1 MNMEG
6 NMKLTNRNNLPE
18 VFVNLLTRSTYSKG
32 KAHLS
37 ATELLNSPQIVQLRR
52 KHWDDIEEDV
62 SDKIFALF
70 GTAMHSILEHGK
82 TDGAIVE
89 ERLHINIDGWN
100 ISGAIDLQEPNPNGI
115 SIKDYKTTGA
125 WAVMH
130 EKIDWEQQL
139 NIYAYLVEKV
149 KGIPVTDLA
158 IVAIIRDWS
167 KRDAYTKENYPEAPI
182 KVIPITLWS
191 LHERETFIRERIQLH
206 SNAHLSTE
214 MDEDHIFCT
223 PSEMWEK
230 ETVYAIRK
238 KGGARAKSLHDTEEE
253 AESKLKELGKDYELE
268 IRKGERTRCK
278 EYCQVSKF
286 CKQYKQYLEGA

>member
-1 MNMEG
+1 
-6 NMKLTNRNNLPE
+6 MKLNNKFNLPE

-70 GTAMHSILEHGK
+70 GTAMHTILEHGK
-82 TDGAIVE
+82 TDDSIVE
-89 ERLHINIDGWN
+89 ERLHINVDGWN

-115 SIKDYKTTGA
+115 SVKDYKTTGA
-125 WAVMH
+125 WAVMN
-130 EKIDWEQQL
+130 EKIEWEQQL

-167 KRDAYTKENYPEAPI
+167 KRDAQTKEGYPEAPI
-182 KVIPITLWS
+182 KVINIPLWTIDK
-191 LHERETFIRERIQLH
+191 REEFIRERIQLH

-214 MDEDHIFCT
+214 MDEGYISCT

-230 ETVYAIRK
+230 PMVYAVRK
-238 KGGARAKSLHDTEEE
+238 IGGARAKSLHDTQED

-286 CKQYKQYLEGA
+286 CKQYQQYLEEA

>member
-1 MNMEG
+1 
-6 NMKLTNRNNLPE
+6 MKLTNRNNLPE

-62 SDKIFALF
+62 SDKVFALF

-82 TDGAIVE
+82 TDHAIVE
-89 ERLHINIDGWN
+89 ERLHINVDGWN
-100 ISGAIDLQEPNPNGI
+100 ISGAIDLQEPNPNGM

-125 WAVMH
+125 WAVMN

-149 KGIPVTDLA
+149 KNIPVTDLS

-167 KRDAYTKENYPEAPI
+167 KRDAQIKETYPNAPI
-182 KVIPITLWS
+182 KVISIPLWTFD
-191 LHERETFIRERIQLH
+191 EREKFIKGRIQLH

-214 MDEDHIFCT
+214 MGEGYVSCT
-223 PSEMWEK
+223 PDEMWET

-238 KGGARAKSLHDTEEE
+238 IGNVRAKSLHKTEEE
-253 AESKLKELGKDYELE
+253 ANQKLSELGKGFEVE
-268 IRKGERTRCK
+268 VRKGERRRCK
-278 EYCQVSKF
+278 DYCQVSQF
-286 CKQYKQYLEGA
+286 CNQYQQYLQENV

>member
-1 MNMEG
+1 MEG

-70 GTAMHSILEHGK
+70 GTAMHAILEHGK
-82 TDGAIVE
+82 SDDSIVE

-100 ISGAIDLQEPNPNGI
+100 ISGAIDLQEPNPSGI

-149 KGIPVTDLA
+149 KCIPVTDLA

-167 KRDAYTKENYPEAPI
+167 RRDAQTKENYPEAPI
-182 KVIPITLWS
+182 KVIPINLWS
-191 LHERETFIRERIQLH
+191 LQEREDFIRERIQLH
-206 SNAHLSTE
+206 SNAYLSTE
-214 MDEDHIFCT
+214 MDDDHMPCT

-238 KGGARAKSLHDTEEE
+238 IGGARAKSLHKTQEE
-253 AESKLKELGKDYELE
+253 AEEKLAELGKGYEIE
-268 IRKGERTRCK
+268 TRKGERTRCK

-286 CKQYKQYLEGA
+286 CKQYQTYLEEQ

>member
-1 MNMEG
+1 MEG
-6 NMKLTNRNNLPE
+6 NMKLTNRFNLPE

-37 ATELLNSPQIVQLRR
+37 ATELLNSPQIVQLKR
-52 KHWDDIEEDV
+52 KHWDDLEEDV

-82 TDGAIVE
+82 TDGSIVE
-89 ERLHINIDGWN
+89 QRLHVNVDGWD
-100 ISGAIDLQEPNPNGI
+100 ISGAIDLQEPNENGI

-125 WAVMH
+125 WAVMN
-130 EKIDWEQQL
+130 EKIEWEQQL

-149 KGIPVTDLA
+149 KKVPVTDLA

-167 KRDAYTKENYPEAPI
+167 RRDAQTKEHYPNSPI
-182 KVIPITLWS
+182 KVISIPLWDYDKR
-191 LHERETFIRERIQLH
+191 ERFIKERIQLH

-214 MDEDHIFCT
+214 MGEGYVSCT
-223 PSEMWEK
+223 PDEMWET

-238 KGGARAKSLHDTEEE
+238 IGNVRAKSLHKSQDE
-253 AESKLKELGKDYELE
+253 ADQKLSELGKDFEVE
-268 IRKGERTRCK
+268 VRKGERRRCK
-278 EYCQVSKF
+278 DYCQVNQF
-286 CKQYKQYLEGA
+286 CQQYQQYLMEQV

>member
-1 MNMEG
+1 
-6 NMKLTNRNNLPE
+6 
-18 VFVNLLTRSTYSKG
+18 
-32 KAHLS
+32 
-37 ATELLNSPQIVQLRR
+37 
-52 KHWDDIEEDV
+52 
-62 SDKIFALF
+62 
-70 GTAMHSILEHGK
+70 MHAILEHGK
-82 TDGAIVE
+82 SDDSIVE
-89 ERLHINIDGWN
+89 ERLHTSVDGWN
-100 ISGAIDLQEPNPNGI
+100 ISGAIDLQEPNPSGM

-149 KGIPVTDLA
+149 KCIPVTDLA

-167 KRDAYTKENYPEAPI
+167 RRDAQTKENYPEAPI

-191 LHERETFIRERIQLH
+191 LQEREDFIRERIQLH
-206 SNAHLSTE
+206 SNAYLSTE
-214 MDEDHIFCT
+214 MDDDHMPCT

-238 KGGARAKSLHDTEEE
+238 IGGARAKSLHKTQEE
-253 AESKLKELGKDYELE
+253 AESKLSELGKGYELE

-286 CKQYKQYLEGA
+286 CKQYQTYLEGQ

>member
-70 GTAMHSILEHGK
+70 GTAMHTILEHGK
-82 TDGAIVE
+82 TDDSIVE
-89 ERLHINIDGWN
+89 ERLHINVDGWN
-100 ISGAIDLQEPNPNGI
+100 ISGAIDLQEPNPKGI
-115 SIKDYKTTGA
+115 SVKDYKTTGA
-125 WAVMH
+125 WAVMN

-167 KRDAYTKENYPEAPI
+167 KRDAQTKEGYPEAPI
-182 KVIPITLWS
+182 KVINIPLWTIDK
-191 LHERETFIRERIQLH
+191 REEFIRERIQLH

-214 MDEDHIFCT
+214 MDEGYISCT

-230 ETVYAIRK
+230 ATVYAIRK
-238 KGGARAKSLHDTEEE
+238 IGGARAKSLHETQEE
-253 AESKLKELGKDYELE
+253 AESKLSELGKDYELE

-286 CKQYKQYLEGA
+286 CKQYQQYLEEA